1 MTPIVAGTR
10 LLQSGTWPRTAI
22 YKRSPVFEIES
33 ILVYVNLPTTRPYR
47 VLFQRF
53 CSPTRLSSFVVR
65 GVEILTWDSNP
76 RENVNTTTYCAADGT
91 LNLVFDVMRWERH
104 GLPTTRAQIE
114 QIAAETTTEFELLT
128 PAFSGQE
135 FS

>member
-10 LLQSGTWPRTAI
+10 LLKSGTWPRTAI
-22 YKRSPVFEIES
+22 YKRSPVFEIKS
-33 ILVYVNLPTTRPYR
+33 ILVYVNLPTTRPDR

-104 GLPTTRAQIE
+104 GNG
-114 QIAAETTTEFELLT
+114 
-128 PAFSGQE
+128 SGFQQPE
-135 FS
+135 RK